1 MPIILPALTIGLI
14 DLLAIALSIVPL
26 SVVAICCFCP
36 PPIGPL
42 AGCIDIIL
50 VALLVGFLVFSL
62 TVMYPIG
69 CLSLA
74 FIDLLSIVA
83 FIPVAVCIY
92 CCNQLTDEEDPTVH
106 IEQY

>member
-50 VALLVGFLVFSL
+50 VALLVIFLVFSL

-74 FIDLLSIVA
+74 FIDLVVVVS
-83 FIPVAVCIY
+83 VCAY